1 MSSPPPMAPMT
12 REALEALEAS
22 IKHWEENVAAKTVHD
37 VLIGARSCAL
47 CVRFISQGCIG
58 CPVFKTTG
66 EVACRETPYDA
77 AHGALERWRIRQTAQ
92 AERKFRQAAQA
103 ELDFLRSLLPPDI
116 RCPCCYGRGYQ
127 PERRR
132 SGRGFYARTCRS
144 CGGRGQRAPRTK
156 AERKEAGCL

>member
-1 MSSPPPMAPMT
+1 MSSHPSMDPMT
-12 REALEALEAS
+12 REALEAS

-37 VLIGARSCAL
+37 VLIGARACAL
-47 CVRFISQGCIG
+47 CVRFLSQGCIG

-66 EVACRETPYDA
+66 QVACRETPYDA
-77 AHGALERWRIRQTAQ
+77 AHQAFERWRIRRPA
-92 AERKFRQAAQA
+92 AELKFRQAAQA

-116 RCPCCYGRGYQ
+116 HIWCPCCYGRGYK

-144 CGGRGQRAPRTK
+144 CDGRGQRAPRTK